1 MKITSI
7 GEILFDLFPTHK
19 KLGGAPLNF
28 IFHINKLI
36 GDGNIISR
44 VGKDVLGS
52 KAIDEIK
59 FAGMNT
65 DYLQIDSIH
74 PTGVA
79 NVILDEKGNPEFEI
93 DSDRAFD
100 FIELN
105 DDIKYL
111 ISNETNC
118 LYFGTLS
125 QRSETSRSSIQA
137 LFNNLDIKYFCD
149 LNLRNDFYDEE
160 IISASLNTAD
170 FLKVNYKEMNLLN
183 DLITQIDYNTEK
195 VAYELMEQFNI
206 SMVAVTR
213 GKDGSTIF
221 ENGKRYDYTSIDV
234 KVKDTTGAGDA
245 FAAML
250 CLGYLQGLE
259 INRINKLANDFA
271 GEICMIDGAL
281 PKNDRIYDNFRE
293 LLGIY

>member
-36 GDGNIISR
+36 GEGNIISR

-65 DYLQIDSIH
+65 DYIQIDSIH

-79 NVILDEKGNPEFEI
+79 NVILDEKGNPEFQI
-93 DSDRAFD
+93 DSDRAYD

-125 QRSETSRSSIQA
+125 QRSETSRTSIQA
-137 LFNNLDIKYFCD
+137 LFNNPDIKYFCD
-149 LNLRNDFYDEE
+149 LNLRDDFYDEE

-183 DLITQIDYNTEK
+183 DLITQINYNTEK

-206 SMVAVTR
+206 SMIAVTR

-281 PKNDRIYDNFRE
+281 PRNDRIYDNFRE